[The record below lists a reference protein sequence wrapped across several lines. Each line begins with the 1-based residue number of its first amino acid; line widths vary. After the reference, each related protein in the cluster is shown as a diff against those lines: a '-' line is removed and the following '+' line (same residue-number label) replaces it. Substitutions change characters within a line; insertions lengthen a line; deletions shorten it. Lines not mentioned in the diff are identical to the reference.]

1 MPLTDTTI
9 RNAKASASVVK
20 LSDGEGLQLWV
31 MPTGAKLWRL
41 AYRFG
46 GKQKKLSIGP
56 YPEIDL
62 RGARARREAAKAQL
76 RDGLDPSEQKRL
88 HKITQATSRAN
99 TFGLIADELMDKKEK
114 EGRAPAT
121 MEKARWLLD
130 LARPALGTRPITE
143 ISAAEILASLRKVE
157 ARGRHESAKSLR
169 TAIGQVF
176 RYAIATARAENDPTF
191 ALRGALIVPKVTHR
205 AAITSPKEFGAL
217 LRAIDGFDGQPTT
230 KAALRLMAL
239 LFPRPGELR
248 LSEWDEFDFAAASW
262 LIPAK
267 RTKMRK
273 DHRVPLPAQA
283 LAILKELHRETGEGS
298 LLFPSLRTTRR
309 PISENT
315 MNAALRRM
323 GFSQAEMTSHGFRAA
338 ASTMLNESGL
348 WSSDTIERALA
359 HQDEDEVRRAY
370 ARGQYW
376 DERVKMAQWWADHLD
391 TLRTGAT
398 VLSMKSGAARS

>member
-9 RNAKASASVVK
+9 RNAKPSAAVVK
-20 LSDGEGLQLWV
+20 LSDGAGLQLWI

-62 RGARARREAAKAQL
+62 RSARQRRETARAQL

-88 HKITQATSRAN
+88 QKITQAVSRAN
-99 TFGLIADELMDKKEK
+99 TFGVIADELMDKKEK

-143 ISAAEILASLRKVE
+143 ISAAEILAALRKVE

-191 ALRGALIVPKVTHR
+191 ALRGALIAPKVTHR

-248 LSEWDEFDFAAASW
+248 LSEWTEFDLPNGVW
-262 LIPAK
+262 LIPAT

-273 DHRVPLPAQA
+273 PHRVPLPVQAQA
-283 LAILKELHRETGEGS
+283 ILGELQEETGSGK
-298 LLFPSLRTTRR
+298 LLFPSLRSIQR

-323 GFSQAEMTSHGFRAA
+323 GFSQTEMTSHGFRAA

-376 DERVKMAQWWADHLD
+376 DERVRMAQWWADHLD
-391 TLRTGAT
+391 VLRKGAK
-398 VLSMKSGAARS
+398 VIAMKPAEAS